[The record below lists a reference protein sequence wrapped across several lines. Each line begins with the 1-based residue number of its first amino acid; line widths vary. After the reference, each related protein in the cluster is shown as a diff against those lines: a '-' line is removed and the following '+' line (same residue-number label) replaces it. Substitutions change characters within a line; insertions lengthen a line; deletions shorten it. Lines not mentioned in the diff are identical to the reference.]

1 MEPLLGKTLAEL
13 QTIAIEA
20 GLPRFVGKQLCEWI
34 YRKRVTSFEQ
44 MTNISLK
51 ARQALQ
57 ERYVI
62 GRTEPTAEAV
72 SKDGTRK
79 YLFPASVSKLGLPT
93 DANVSASDGEE
104 RRHTSPS
111 CRPAASD
118 ATVLPNAVE
127 CVYLPEDDRATLCV
141 STQAGC
147 KMGCKFCMTGTL
159 GFHGNLTADA
169 ILAQILHFLSPFTF
183 NLSPLTN
190 LVLMGEGEPMDNID
204 NVLRALNVL
213 TSDWGLGWS
222 PKRITVSTVGFLQKP
237 SATVNG
243 QPALQRFLEETDCHL
258 AISLHNPNPEERA
271 AIMPAE
277 RLTPISHV
285 LDLVRQ
291 YDWSKQRRL
300 SFEYICWAGVN
311 DDIAHA
317 KQLLRLV
324 SGLPCRVNLIRFHQ
338 STNSPQDVQALK
350 STNSPKDVFPASGV
364 PTTNRQWG
372 ASSDEQRMVAF
383 RDYLSAHGVTCT
395 IRKSRGEDILAACG
409 MLVNALQ
416 K

>member
-79 YLFPASVSKLGLPT
+79 YLFPIQAEMPDNRSNDSEKRTFNTQHSTLNIQHSTLNT
-93 DANVSASDGEE
+93 QHSTLNYI
-104 RRHTSPS
+104 
-111 CRPAASD
+111 
-118 ATVLPNAVE
+118 E
-127 CVYLPEDDRATLCV
+127 CVYLPEDDRVTLCV

-169 ILAQILHFLSPFTF
+169 ILAQILHFPD
-183 NLSPLTN
+183 LTN

-204 NVLRALNVL
+204 HVLRALNVL
-213 TSDWGLGWS
+213 TSDWGLAWS
-222 PKRITVSTVGFLQKP
+222 PKRITVSTVGILKASPQPSPEGKGEQKI
-237 SATVNG
+237 S
-243 QPALQRFLEETDCHL
+243 LQRFLEETDCHL

-338 STNSPQDVQALK
+338 TSDTQA
-350 STNSPKDVFPASGV
+350 SPKDSNLQTLKQAQRAQTSYQSQPSFPA
-364 PTTNRQWG
+364 
-372 ASSDEQRMVAF
+372 SDEQRMVAF

-395 IRKSRGEDILAACG
+395 IRRSRGEDILAACG